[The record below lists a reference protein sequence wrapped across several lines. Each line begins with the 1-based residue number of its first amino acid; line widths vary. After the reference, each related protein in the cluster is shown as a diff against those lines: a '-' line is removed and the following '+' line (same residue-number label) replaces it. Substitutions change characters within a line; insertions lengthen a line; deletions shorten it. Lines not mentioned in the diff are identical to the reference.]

1 MKKQFIFPLLMLFTL
16 LGACSD
22 NAEEQ
27 TVEETVQEDNFTVEG
42 KVLGASGMNIYLE
55 TVSEKGVIEV
65 EKVAIQEDGAF
76 RMEGN
81 IPGMGIYQLRLG
93 ESPENALPMTMT
105 TGDNI
110 RVETSVQG
118 FLTETKITGVDW
130 GKAYAEYMTLV
141 NAFSEGQQEL
151 MQLQGTVSQDELI
164 KRYMA
169 IRQPMD
175 DFARSYIAKNPGST
189 FNIILSNS
197 LMPMNGFTDY
207 PEENVQVLKAM
218 SDAYGKKYPDS
229 PITATLQ
236 EQTKQIEAGFNEYQ
250 LLRSGSKPAP
260 EIALTTPEGKEIKLS
275 SLKGKVVLIDFW
287 ASWCGPCRKENPNV
301 VKLYNKYK
309 NKGFT
314 IFSVS
319 LDTEADKWKAAIA
332 ADGLIWP
339 NHVSDLKGWN
349 TPLTSIYQFNS
360 IPYTVL
366 VDAKGNIIDIGLRGA
381 SLEQKLEEL
390 L

>member
-236 EQTKQIEAGFNEYQ
+236 EQTRQIEAGFNEYQ